1 MEATLQDILDARDRR
16 AEKQKQLLTH
26 YGKTLVCFTMNIA
39 GPEKYSPL
47 VAAGF
52 HLGSKQLEA
61 QLSGMPI
68 LYTQKLP
75 RHTGCEAFYVV
86 DAPAEAVKELTVQ
99 IEQGSDLGRL
109 FDMDVISADGTKLA
123 RKEERK
129 CLLCGKSAREC
140 GPRRAHSIQELQEKT
155 NAILQQAV
163 WDDRSR
169 TIGTL
174 AARAMLYEVCTTP
187 KPGLV
192 DRANSGSHG
201 DMDIFTFVASTAAL
215 QPYLADCARTGME
228 TASDD
233 PKVTFGRLRFLGKQA
248 EQTMLAATDGVNT
261 HKGAIFTMGLLCGA
275 AGRLDEEDRS
285 DPEKVLAQCAAMCAG
300 LTKELEGISEQTA
313 QTAGQRL
320 YAQYGITGIRGQ
332 AEAGFPAVLHTGLP
346 VLQEGIAKGFSLE
359 KAGCGA
365 LLSMLTASADTN
377 LIARSDRETA
387 KKITR
392 EIALLLAKNRYPDR
406 QTLEGLDRLFTEKNL
421 SPGGTADLLAA
432 VYFLHFLYNYS
443 PARL

>member
-1 MEATLQDILDARDRR
+1 MEATLQEILDARERR
-16 AEKQKQLLTH
+16 AQKQKQLLAH

-39 GPEKYSPL
+39 GPVKYSPL
-47 VAAGF
+47 IAAGF
-52 HLGSKQLEA
+52 HLGCRQLEA
-61 QLSGMPI
+61 QLSGMAV

-86 DAPAEAVKELTVQ
+86 DAPAEAIKALTVQ
-99 IEQGSDLGRL
+99 LEQGSDLGRL
-109 FDMDVISADGTKLA
+109 FDMDVLSADGTKLA
-123 RKEERK
+123 RTEERK
-129 CLLCGKSAREC
+129 CLLCGKSARQC
-140 GPRRAHSIQELQEKT
+140 GPRRAHSVQVLREKT
-155 NAILQQAV
+155 NAILQRAV

-169 TIGTL
+169 AIGAL

-192 DRANSGSHG
+192 DRVNSGSHR
-201 DMDIFTFVASTAAL
+201 DMDIFTFMASTAAL
-215 QPYLADCARTGME
+215 QPYLTDCARIGME
-228 TASDD
+228 TAGDA
-233 PKVTFGRLRFLGKQA
+233 PPVTFRQLRHLGKQA
-248 EQTMLAATDGVNT
+248 EQTMLTATNGVNT
-261 HKGAIFTMGLLCGA
+261 HKGAVFTMGLLCGA

-300 LTKELEGISEQTA
+300 LTKELEGIVEETA

-320 YAQYGITGIRGQ
+320 YARYGITGIRGQ

-346 VLQEGIAKGFSLE
+346 VLKEGITKGFSLE
-359 KAGCGA
+359 RAGCGA
-365 LLSMLTASADTN
+365 LLAMLTASADTN

-392 EIALLLAKNRYPDR
+392 EVALLLAKNRYPDR
-406 QTLEGLDRLFTEKNL
+406 QTLEELDRLFTEKNI

-432 VYFLHFLYNYS
+432 VYFLHFLYDCS